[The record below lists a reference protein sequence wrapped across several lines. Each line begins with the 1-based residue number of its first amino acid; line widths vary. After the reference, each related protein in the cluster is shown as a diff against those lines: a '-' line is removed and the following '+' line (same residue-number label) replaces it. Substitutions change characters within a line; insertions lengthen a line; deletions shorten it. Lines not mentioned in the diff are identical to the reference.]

1 MYQRT
6 PFKLEVSA
14 TNGQRNP
21 FFDAVSRALQ
31 KSLNP
36 SQHAGSAVVVF
47 LLSFA
52 ARFAQMKL
60 TRKPRPWGRG
70 TFPSRPRSRI
80 CQKKKSL
87 VKRVAS
93 TLRRR
98 RSQFCFAYQNKLTE
112 MAESRLNLPHEGQP
126 GLIYAVPE
134 IPNGHSRQSLIDIFD
149 DVVAN
154 MSASTVNSSSQRS
167 WETYQ
172 SSQDARSLDILTGKY
187 DTPEDFD
194 RYLTWQPLDPSS
206 AEPSS
211 NSNGKSCEPAELTC
225 SAPRTPSRASSV
237 SLIDLDTPTS
247 TGPPTPPNAPYV
259 HIDEL
264 FFGGVPEALTTPA
277 LLPSQSLAS
286 LDEALYPRPLNFK
299 DSPYPVLKNPN
310 QPTPNSSSAP
320 RKLQKRTVRSNLKID
335 TQHPALRANLSS
347 TTANTPTRTQPS
359 RLIHRKR
366 VQEIP
371 TRHNQWLTPA
381 PLTAYRPYRP
391 VPAFPHLPPVPT
403 PTTDSLL
410 DEIQSEIDKV
420 MKSFS
425 PAASATEQKQPDQA
439 PPPPPPQS
447 TITTSPLNTRAPPR
461 HIQIPV
467 RTTSRAAPTTTSA
480 TAATTPTRA
489 ASFHSRLGASTL
501 NALLRATDSPSS
513 PSFPSSP
520 TFQSQSTGPNPS
532 EYGYSYG
539 YSYSWHRWVGDPDS
553 ETEEREYSRRWRERR
568 RGERRR
574 GDWDCEGEGQC
585 ESKGESEM

>member
-1 MYQRT
+1 MGLSNQWTKKSILRCTFPRT
-6 PFKLEVSA
+6 TKVIESIPTCRVCCRGVF
-14 TNGQRNP
+14 
-21 FFDAVSRALQ
+21 ALVCCQ
-31 KSLNP
+31 
-36 SQHAGSAVVVF
+36 VCT
-47 LLSFA
+47 
-52 ARFAQMKL
+52 MKL
-60 TRKPRPWGRG
+60 TRKPRPSGRG
-70 TFPSRPRSRI
+70 TIPSRPRSRI

-98 RSQFCFAYQNKLTE
+98 RSQFCFAYQNKLTR

-172 SSQDARSLDILTGKY
+172 SSQDARSLDLLTGGY

-206 AEPSS
+206 VEPSS
-211 NSNGKSCEPAELTC
+211 RSNGKSCEPAELTC
-225 SAPRTPSRASSV
+225 SAPRTTSRASSV

-247 TGPPTPPNAPYV
+247 TGPPTPPNVPYV

-277 LLPSQSLAS
+277 LLPSQSWAS
-286 LDEALYPRPLNFK
+286 LDEALYPQPLNFK

-310 QPTPNSSSAP
+310 HPTPNSSSAP
-320 RKLQKRTVRSNLKID
+320 RKLQKRTVHSNLKID
-335 TQHPALRANLSS
+335 TQHPALYVNRSS
-347 TTANTPTRTQPS
+347 TTTNTPTPTQPS
-359 RLIHRKR
+359 HSIPRKR
-366 VQEIP
+366 IQDTP
-371 TRHNQWLTPA
+371 TRHKQWLAPA

-391 VPAFPHLPPVPT
+391 APAFPHLPPVPT

-410 DEIQSEIDKV
+410 HEITSEIDKV
-420 MKSFS
+420 MESFS
-425 PAASATEQKQPDQA
+425 PAVLATEQKQPDQA
-439 PPPPPPQS
+439 PPPPPPQ
-447 TITTSPLNTRAPPR
+447 TTTTTTSPLNTRAPPR
-461 HIQIPV
+461 HIHIPQ
-467 RTTSRAAPTTTSA
+467 RTTSRAAPTTMSAAA
-480 TAATTPTRA
+480 TAATTPTHA
-489 ASFHSRLGASTL
+489 TSSFHSRLGASTL

-520 TFQSQSTGPNPS
+520 ALQSQSTDPNPT
-532 EYGYSYG
+532 EYGYSYEYG
-539 YSYSWHRWVGDPDS
+539 YSWHRWARDPDS
-553 ETEEREYSRRWRERR
+553 ETEEQEYSRRWRERR
-568 RGERRR
+568 RGDRRR
-574 GDWDCEGEGQC
+574 GNGEAEGEC
-585 ESKGESEM
+585 ESK